1 MLKFS
6 LRLIMGLCFL
16 LSCVGVLVISY
27 ASKSQ
32 GQGPFH
38 FFVMQLIFLGLAL
51 VVATVCYS
59 INYRFYLRKEV
70 MWVLGVGIILSLA
83 LVVTPGIGKSVNGAQ
98 RWIALGP
105 INVQPSE
112 FVKLGIIIF
121 LASYL
126 EIQGGLINRW
136 LRGVVYPTLYL
147 GGVVGL
153 LILQPDFGSAM
164 IVCCLAGAT
173 LLIGGVGWRRCLI
186 LAVIGFS
193 AVAVMLALNP
203 NRVARLKN
211 DQQGENHQAIQSEI
225 AFRNGG
231 MTGVGLGA
239 GMQRERYLPEC
250 HTDFIYAVIGEDFG
264 YVATSAVWAAF
275 LIILLC
281 GTVIAYRAPD
291 KQGMLLAFG
300 STLVICGQ
308 GVANMGVVTHIL
320 PTKGLALPF
329 ISYGGSCLLASYAAV
344 GILLGVGRVTLEAD
358 TDKDLPS
365 RKRLISF
372 D

>member
-6 LRLIMGLCFL
+6 LRMIMGLSFL

-38 FFVMQLIFLGLAL
+38 FFVMQLIFLGIALA
-51 VVATVCYS
+51 VAAVCYS
-59 INYRFYLRKEV
+59 IDYRFYLRREV
-70 MWVLGVGIILSLA
+70 LWIIGAGIVVSLMLVLV
-83 LVVTPGIGKSVNGAQ
+83 PGIGKSVNGAQ

-112 FVKLGIIIF
+112 FVKLAIVIF

-126 EIQGGLINRW
+126 DIQGGLINR
-136 LRGVVYPTLYL
+136 LVRGVVYPTVYL
-147 GGVVGL
+147 AVVVGL
-153 LILQPDFGSAM
+153 LVLQPDFGSAM
-164 IVCCLAGAT
+164 IICGLAGVT
-173 LLIGGVGWRRCLI
+173 LLVGGIGFWRCAALAAIGIGGV
-186 LAVIGFS
+186 V
-193 AVAVMLALNP
+193 VMLALNP
-203 NRVARLKN
+203 NRMERLRN
-211 DQQGENHQAIQSEI
+211 ERDGENHQAIQSEI

-231 MTGVGLGA
+231 MSGVGLGA

-264 YVATSAVWAAF
+264 FVATSAIWGAF
-275 LIILLC
+275 VLILLS

-291 KQGMLLAFG
+291 KQGMLIAFG
-300 STLVICGQ
+300 STLVICAQ
-308 GVANMGVVTHIL
+308 GMGNMGVVTHLL

-344 GILLGVGRVTLEAD
+344 GVLLGVGRVTLESAND
-358 TDKDLPS
+358 STPM